1 MPYFMYIQKVVFP
14 VTPSKISI
22 KIENKNKTIT
32 LIDEGEVNLIKTPG
46 LTDIQINELILP
58 AIQKY
63 PFANY
68 LNNKFRN
75 PEYYLNKL
83 ETWKKKKKPVQFKLS
98 RTTPDDKNLLWDTNF
113 DVTIEDYE
121 IIEDAEKYGLD
132 VCVKLNMK
140 EYRVWGAKKL
150 VIKKKKNASKASA
163 TKKKVRSSKD
173 TPKSYIVKK
182 GDTLMKIAKKQ
193 LNDSSKW
200 KSIYTLNKK
209 TIQTEA
215 KKHGKPGN
223 GHWIFPGTKLKL
235 PSGQLVGV
243 EAMEYGTA
251 VAEGKEYGMA
261 VGELKEYR

>member
-1 MPYFMYIQKVVFP
+1 MPYYMYIEKVLFP
-14 VTPSKISI
+14 VTPGKISI

-46 LTDIQINELILP
+46 LTDIQISELILP

-68 LNNKFRN
+68 LNDKFRN

-83 ETWKKKKKPVQFKLS
+83 ETWKKRKKPVQFKLS
-98 RTTPDDKNLLWDTNF
+98 RTTPDGKNLLWDTNF

-150 VIKKKKNASKASA
+150 VIKKKKNSSKATA
-163 TKKKVRSSKD
+163 TTKKVRSSKD

-209 TIQTEA
+209 TIQAEA
-215 KKHGKPGN
+215 KKREKPDN
-223 GHWIFPGTKLKL
+223 GHWIFPETKLKL
-235 PSGQLVGV
+235 PSGQVATGQ
-243 EAMEYGTA
+243 MKEYGTA
-251 VAEGKEYGMA
+251 VGQLMDYGTEIGQGKQYS
-261 VGELKEYR
+261 